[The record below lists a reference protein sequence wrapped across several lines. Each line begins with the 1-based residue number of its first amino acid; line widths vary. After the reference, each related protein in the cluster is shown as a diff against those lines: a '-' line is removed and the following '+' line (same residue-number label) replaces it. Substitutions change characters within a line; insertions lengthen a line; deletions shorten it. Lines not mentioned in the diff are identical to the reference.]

1 MLGFF
6 CYDKEMAVVFNIFYL
21 IFALLIFFFGAILA
35 SFLNVVIYRTA
46 AECELI
52 KDLKGKLLKLPPFW
66 RGRSLTDC
74 CQKPIKAVHNIPV
87 ISYLVLQGKCP
98 YCQAK
103 ITKKHFFTE
112 LLAGLYSL
120 FFAYLIW
127 QQVNIGQIVNPVL
140 IITQYFFFL
149 LLIFVV
155 IADFQYLI
163 IPDFFIILLSILAI
177 GWLGANWQ
185 SGLIAILVS
194 SLFFTLLYFGA
205 SWVFKKEA
213 LGLGDIKLMLPLA
226 FVLGWPWVLLA
237 IFLSFIVGGFFAT
250 ILLLFKQKK
259 IGQALPFGP
268 FLIVGFILSYFW
280 AAPIWAW
287 YLSLII

>member
-1 MLGFF
+1 M
-6 CYDKEMAVVFNIFYL
+6 EIIYL
-21 IFALLIFFFGAILA
+21 IFYFLFALLFFLFGAALA

-52 KDLKGKLLKLPPFW
+52 KDHKGKLLKLPPFW

-103 ITKKHFFTE
+103 ITKKHLLTE
-112 LLAGLYSL
+112 LLAGLYTL
-120 FFAYLIW
+120 VFAFSIYLQINNG
-127 QQVNIGQIVNPVL
+127 QVLDPLIVSA
-140 IITQYFFFL
+140 QYLFFL

-177 GWLGANWQ
+177 MLMGANWQ
-185 SGLIAILVS
+185 NGLFAIVVS
-194 SLFFTLLYFGA
+194 SIFFTLLYFGA
-205 SWVFKKEA
+205 SWVLKKEA

-268 FLIVGFILSYFW
+268 FLVVGFVLSYLW
-280 AAPIWAW
+280 AETIWAW
-287 YLSLII
+287 YWALII

>member
-1 MLGFF
+1 MTTIYTIYF
-6 CYDKEMAVVFNIFYL
+6 V
-21 IFALLIFFFGAILA
+21 IFALLIFLLGAALA
-35 SFLNVVIYRTA
+35 SFFNVVIYRTA

-52 KDLKGKLLKLPPFW
+52 KDKKGKILKLSPFW

-87 ISYLVLQGKCP
+87 ISFCLLRGKCP

-112 LLAGLYSL
+112 LLAGLYTLL
-120 FFAYLIW
+120 FAFLVYWQINSGQVLDPLIVSAQYL
-127 QQVNIGQIVNPVL
+127 
-140 IITQYFFFL
+140 FFL

-177 GWLGANWQ
+177 VLAGAHWQ
-185 SGLIAILVS
+185 SGLIAIVVS
-194 SLFFTLLYFGA
+194 SIFFTLLYFGA
-205 SWVFKKEA
+205 SWVLKKEA

-250 ILLLFKQKK
+250 ILLLFKAKK

-268 FLIVGFILSYFW
+268 FLVVGFVLSYFW

-287 YLSLII
+287 YLALII

>member
-6 CYDKEMAVVFNIFYL
+6 CYDEAMTMFFSVFYL
-21 IFALLIFFFGAILA
+21 IFASLIFFFGAILA
-35 SFLNVVIYRTA
+35 SFLNVVIYRGA
-46 AECELI
+46 AACGFI
-52 KDLKGKLLKLPPFW
+52 KNNQGKTLKIAPFW
-66 RGRSLTDC
+66 QGRSLTDC
-74 CQKPIKAVHNIPV
+74 CQKPIKAIHNIPL
-87 ISYLVLQGKCP
+87 ISFCFLRGRCP

-103 ITKKHFFTE
+103 IAKRHFITE

-120 FFAYLIW
+120 FFTFQVW
-127 QQVNIGQIVNPVL
+127 QQVGAGQACNPLL

-163 IPDFFIILLSILAI
+163 IPDFFIILLSMLALILGGANYISGLLAI
-177 GWLGANWQ
+177 VCAT
-185 SGLIAILVS
+185 V
-194 SLFFTLLYFGA
+194 FFTLLYFAA
-205 SWVFKKEA
+205 SWIFKKEA